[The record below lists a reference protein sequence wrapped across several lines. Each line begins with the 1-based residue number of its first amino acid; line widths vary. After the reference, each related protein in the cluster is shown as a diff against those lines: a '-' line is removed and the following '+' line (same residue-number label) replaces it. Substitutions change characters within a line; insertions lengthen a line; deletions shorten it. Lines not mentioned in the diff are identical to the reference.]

1 MYESLLCLPYFQGMS
16 KDDITAILGKVTV
29 EFKRYGEGET
39 IFRRGDSCDQLVILT
54 QGRISSTATAPDET
68 FTITEKLH
76 APIAI
81 EPYSLFGY
89 ETNFKKEYTACEKCT
104 LLTIDK
110 QHIFGELSNHNVF
123 IMNFLN
129 IICRRAQLMPHNI
142 WNYTHTSIKG
152 RIARFIAL
160 HCDTPRGEIKMNIKM
175 ERLATLLN
183 ETRLNIS
190 KALNEMQDSGHLT
203 LHRGSITI
211 HAIEKTLKDFE

>member
-39 IFRRGDSCDQLVILT
+39 IFRRGDNCDQLVILT
-54 QGRISSTATAPDET
+54 QGCISSTATAPDET

-89 ETNFKKEYTACEKCT
+89 ETNFKKEYTAYEKCT

-129 IICRRAQLMPHNI
+129 II
-142 WNYTHTSIKG
+142 
-152 RIARFIAL
+152 
-160 HCDTPRGEIKMNIKM
+160 
-175 ERLATLLN
+175 
-183 ETRLNIS
+183 
-190 KALNEMQDSGHLT
+190 
-203 LHRGSITI
+203 
-211 HAIEKTLKDFE
+211 